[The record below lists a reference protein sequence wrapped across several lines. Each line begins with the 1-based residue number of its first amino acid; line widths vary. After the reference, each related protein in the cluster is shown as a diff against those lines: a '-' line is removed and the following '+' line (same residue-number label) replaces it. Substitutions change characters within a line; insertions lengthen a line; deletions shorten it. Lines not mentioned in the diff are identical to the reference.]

1 MDKKIKKSI
10 IIFSSISILCGWL
23 GVLIDM
29 VLTKEPKGNSLGML
43 LWLVIPL
50 ITAVLIRIFMK
61 DSWKSLGLKPNFK
74 GNLKWYLIS
83 FLMFPLITI
92 FVMTIGFI
100 AKWVDISRFNFSD
113 FTVAFL
119 GTFVMLLIKNIFEE
133 LAWRGF
139 LTERLIKLKC
149 SDKKVY
155 SVVAC
160 VWLLWHVPY
169 YLFFLPGNNIDI
181 SGLKMLFWLA
191 ITLGCWIVMFS
202 ELYRL
207 SRSIWP
213 CVILHSVINSL
224 VIINDYI
231 SIKVGKGILLS
242 YDTGIISLVI
252 CICIGIFIRN
262 YRIKRTVKQSKLF
275 EYNI

>member
-1 MDKKIKKSI
+1 MKKEIKKSI
-10 IIFSSISILCGWL
+10 IIFSFISIFCGWL
-23 GVLIDM
+23 GVIIDM
-29 VLTKEPKGNSLGML
+29 VLTEQPKGNSLGML

-61 DSWKSLGLKPNFK
+61 DTWKSLGLKPNFK

-83 FLMFPLITI
+83 FLTFPIITI
-92 FVMTIGFI
+92 VVLTIGVI
-100 AKWVDISRFNFSD
+100 TKWVDISMFNFTD

-119 GTFVMLLIKNIFEE
+119 GTFLMYFIKNIFEE

-149 SDKKVY
+149 SDEKIY
-155 SVVAC
+155 SIVAS

-169 YLFFLPGNNIDI
+169 YLFFLAGNNIDV
-181 SGLKMLFWLA
+181 SGIKLLFWLA
-191 ITLGCWIVMFS
+191 ITLVCWIVMFS

-207 SRSIWP
+207 TRSIWP
-213 CVILHSVINSL
+213 CVILHAVINSL
-224 VIINDYI
+224 VIINGYI
-231 SIKVGKGILLS
+231 SIKVGKGILVS

-262 YRIKRTVKQSKLF
+262 YRIKKTINQTKLF